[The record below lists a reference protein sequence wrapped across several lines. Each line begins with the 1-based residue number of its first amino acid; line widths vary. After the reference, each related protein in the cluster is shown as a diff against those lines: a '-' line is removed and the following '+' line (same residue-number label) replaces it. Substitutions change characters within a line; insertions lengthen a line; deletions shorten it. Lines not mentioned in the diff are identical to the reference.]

1 MSVFKKVVEAHANA
15 RTEAEYAA
23 AAAAAARSAAE
34 AEFVAA
40 FKSHVQSVAKPIFE
54 EFAADAI
61 AHGFPAS
68 VEDGEDGKANPF
80 YSVRLIPEVGAKF
93 GVNRSAECAYVI
105 KGIVAEQKVE
115 HASYFDQRPNKNG
128 IKKGT
133 FGIQSVNQSVLEREL
148 GEFLSSALKVR
159 AA

>member
-1 MSVFKKVVEAHANA
+1 MSVFKKVIEAHANA
-15 RTEAEYAA
+15 KSEAEHAA

-34 AEFVAA
+34 AEFVAE

-61 AHGFPAS
+61 GHKFPAS
-68 VEDGEDGKANPF
+68 IEEGEDGKANPY
-80 YSVRLIPEVGAKF
+80 YSVRLIPEVGANF
-93 GVNRSAECAYVI
+93 GINTSAECVYVI

-115 HASYFDQRPNKNG
+115 HASYFDQRPNKKG

-133 FGIQSVNQSVLEREL
+133 FGVQSINQSVLEREL
-148 GEFLSSALKVR
+148 EEFLSSALKAR